1 MSKETIKL
9 RTPLLINGVEKTE
22 LTYDVNELTVNHL
35 AKAEGL
41 KVKIGGKDLAC
52 SINLAQA
59 DYTLHIFIGMMA
71 VIAVN
76 PEIAVED
83 LQRLKGYDVAQLADV
98 GAGFFIKPA
107 EQIQKQ
113 SNEPQEVTQDTT
125 SVQC

>member
-1 MSKETIKL
+1 MSKKTIKL

-22 LTYDVNELTVNHL
+22 LTYDVDELTVKHL

-41 KVKIGGKDLAC
+41 KTKMGGKELLG
-52 SINLAQA
+52 SISLAQA
-59 DYTLHIFIGMMA
+59 DYTLHICIGMMA

-76 PEIAVED
+76 PDIAVED
-83 LQRLKGYDVAQLADV
+83 LQRLKGYDVAQVADV

-125 SVQC
+125 SVPC

>member
-22 LTYDVNELTVNHL
+22 LTYDVNELTVTHL

-41 KVKIGGKDLAC
+41 KAKIGGKDLVG
-52 SINLAQA
+52 SINIAQA
-59 DYTLHIFIGMMA
+59 DYTLHICIGMMA
-71 VIAVN
+71 VIAAN

-83 LQRLKGYDVAQLADV
+83 LQRLKGYDITKLANI
-98 GAGFFIKPA
+98 GASFFIEPA

-125 SVQC
+125 NVQY